1 LFSFNFQKEAL
12 LDNIKSPLFKQ
23 EANKTMKKNI
33 NNSEEEMDTEET
45 LEAVVIES
53 LTRIDKLTIISTTP
67 SMILLHGVTKKK

>member
-1 LFSFNFQKEAL
+1 LFIFNFQKEAL